1 MAEIGIKFYPKSFVA
16 LIDILGFK
24 SIIEN
29 SESEEYNMVFQNL
42 TEIVSSQHTY
52 TLTYPETVSYTHLT
66 LPTSDLV

>member
-52 TLTYPETVSYTHLT
+52 TLTYPEKGKASL
-66 LPTSDLV
+66 S